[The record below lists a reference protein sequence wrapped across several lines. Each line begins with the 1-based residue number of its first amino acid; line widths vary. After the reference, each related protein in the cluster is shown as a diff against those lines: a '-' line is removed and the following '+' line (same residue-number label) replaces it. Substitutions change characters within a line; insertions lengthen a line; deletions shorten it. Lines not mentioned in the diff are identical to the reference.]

1 MYIYIYIYYV
11 MKVLLHASVYLYNLQ
26 GVLYFYFAKVT
37 KIIKIIQHNKFSR
50 LKFLKLVIKYTL

>member
-1 MYIYIYIYYV
+1 